1 MDISEVPACT
11 AMRHLPILLDQSPR
25 VTSQCVLQFT
35 NLMCN
40 FTQTEIPQVQIAKT
54 FEVSFGLYV
63 RVCCMCVCVMC
74 MCSMCGVC
82 ICAVCVWVYA

>member
-11 AMRHLPILLDQSPR
+11 AMRHLPILLYQSPR

-54 FEVSFGLYV
+54 FEVSLRLYV
-63 RVCCMCVCVMC
+63 CVFACVWFACMRVCGMCV
-74 MCSMCGVC
+74 
-82 ICAVCVWVYA
+82 CAVCVCAVCV